1 MKMSKTSESFSSP
14 FTRRKVLQA
23 TGAAT
28 LSLGIGLPASAQSKS
43 LVSTVFGGV
52 WEREYRKNVVE
63 PFEKATGN
71 KVLLKLGST
80 SEWLTNALVNRRRPE
95 IDLLM
100 LPYPDNVKAVM
111 ENLAVPLT
119 EADIPNMKE
128 VDQIWYSQ
136 FKNMGVGL
144 DYVGYGIAY
153 RTDLVPKPPTS
164 WKDLWNPAYKGRVTV
179 PDIGSWGS
187 WEMLVVAARLNG
199 GGEDNMAP
207 AFPAMRALKGSV
219 RQFFKGGPDIT
230 NLLGSGEA
238 WVCGMTT
245 NIPAYGL
252 IDAGKPVKFIF
263 PSEGAMVGLASY
275 HIARNAPNAE
285 LCKQFVNFALSR
297 STQEAFCNGV
307 IAGPVNRTA
316 VVSAKVGE
324 RVPRVNQL
332 QLFDWFK
339 VVPQMQTLTDRWNQE
354 VAF

>member
-1 MKMSKTSESFSSP
+1 MDMTKDLKQFDSAL
-14 FTRRKVLQA
+14 TRRKVMQA
-23 TGAAT
+23 AGAAT

-52 WEREYRKNVVE
+52 WEREYRKNVIE

-119 EADIPNMKE
+119 EADLPNLKD

-164 WKDLWNPAYKGRVTV
+164 WKDLWDPAYKGRVTV

-187 WEMLVVAARLNG
+187 W
-199 GGEDNMAP
+199 
-207 AFPAMRALKGSV
+207 K
-219 RQFFKGGPDIT
+219 
-230 NLLGSGEA
+230 
-238 WVCGMTT
+238 C
-245 NIPAYGL
+245 
-252 IDAGKPVKFIF
+252 
-263 PSEGAMVGLASY
+263 
-275 HIARNAPNAE
+275 
-285 LCKQFVNFALSR
+285 LS
-297 STQEAFCNGV
+297 
-307 IAGPVNRTA
+307 
-316 VVSAKVGE
+316 
-324 RVPRVNQL
+324 
-332 QLFDWFK
+332 
-339 VVPQMQTLTDRWNQE
+339 
-354 VAF
+354 